1 MKRLLPILIV
11 LALVPSH
18 ARALDTG
25 NLRSLCAMPLAV
37 DACARTGRV
46 APDQLARYAS
56 RLNDADVPPPLF
68 VETIRYA
75 PVALQQP
82 DFFPFV
88 DSEVSQGVVGDALVT
103 VIEQRV
109 RGYGYDVRRGSAT
122 PPWVLSDNYI
132 PRFESSR
139 TTVRTSPYDRAYDT
153 RYDNAPRYDR
163 RTILYL
169 VEMPLAVANVSDYGV
184 PQDRLARFCGTLNRG
199 YLPPEQFI
207 DTVRYAPQVI
217 VDRPDFVPFV
227 DAQIGNG
234 VVGIRLFNVINRQ
247 LPSYQAPRQAFTPS
261 YVLNDQY
268 VPPPV
273 RTRWAQARVNPS
285 FAQQPAF
292 IPQPMIQQP
301 MAQQRPTYPQPVAQ
315 PTYVP
320 QPQPAYARQQQQQRF
335 RQQAPAVVRSAP
347 QPAMIQSPQVVQMPA
362 PREVRIPPGQAKKE
376 ARQAQV
382 EAQVPEQGHGKGRQ
396 RVVVQ
401 QQPQPVVIAPPPM
414 ASAAPPPAP
423 VMVAPPQQQD
433 NGHGHG
439 KGPGGEGP
447 PGQQKDKGKDK
458 GGKGH
463 GKD

>member
-1 MKRLLPILIV
+1 MKRLLPILIA
-11 LALVPSH
+11 LAFVPSH
-18 ARALDTG
+18 LQALDTG

-46 APDQLARYAS
+46 APDQLGRFAS
-56 RLNDADVPPPLF
+56 RLNDANVPPPLF
-68 VETIRYA
+68 VETVRYA
-75 PVALQQP
+75 PVVVQQP

-88 DSEVSQGVVGDALVT
+88 DSEISQGVVGDALVT

-109 RGYGYDVRRGSAT
+109 RGYGYDVRRGNET
-122 PPWVLSDNYI
+122 PAWVLSDNYI
-132 PRFESSR
+132 PRFDSYR
-139 TTVRTSPYDRAYDT
+139 TTTRTTAYDA
-153 RYDNAPRYDR
+153 RYESAPRYDR

-199 YLPPEQFI
+199 YLPPEQFV

-217 VDRPDFVPFV
+217 VDRPDFVPFL

-234 VVGIRLFNVINRQ
+234 VTGLRLFDVIHRQ
-247 LPSYQAPRQAFTPS
+247 LPVYEAPRVAYSPS
-261 YVLNDQY
+261 YVLTDQY
-268 VPPPV
+268 VPQPV

-292 IPQPMIQQP
+292 V
-301 MAQQRPTYPQPVAQ
+301 PQPVYQQ
-315 PTYVP
+315 PVYRQPIVQQPVYVP
-320 QPQPAYARQQQQQRF
+320 PPQPAYARQPQQRF
-335 RQQAPAVVRSAP
+335 RSQAPPPAIVRSVP
-347 QPAMIQSPQVVQMPA
+347 QPAVIQSPQVVQMPI
-362 PREVRIPPGQAKKE
+362 PRTVYIPPGQAKKE
-376 ARQAQV
+376 ARQM
-382 EAQVPEQGHGKGRQ
+382 EAQIHEQEHGKGRQ

-401 QQPQPVVIAPPPM
+401 QHPPPPPM
-414 ASAAPPPAP
+414 ASAAPPAP
-423 VMVAPPQQQD
+423 VVVAPPPQD

-439 KGPGGEGP
+439 KGPGGQGP
-447 PGQQKDKGKDK
+447 PGQQKDKEKDK

>member
-1 MKRLLPILIV
+1 MKRFLHLLVV
-11 LALVPSH
+11 LAFVPSH
-18 ARALDTG
+18 AQALDTSG
-25 NLRSLCAMPLAV
+25 LRSLCAMPLAV

-46 APDQLARYAS
+46 APDQLGLYAS
-56 RLNDADVPPPLF
+56 RLNEADVPPPLF

-75 PVALQQP
+75 PVVVQQP

-88 DSEVSQGVVGDALVT
+88 DSEISQGVVGGALVT

-109 RGYGYDVRRGSAT
+109 RGYGYDIRRGDET
-122 PPWVLSDNYI
+122 PAWVLGDNYI

-139 TTVRTSPYDRAYDT
+139 TTRTSAYETRYDT

-169 VEMPLAVANVSDYGV
+169 IEMPLAVATVSDYGV

-199 YLPPEQFI
+199 YLPPEQFV
-207 DTVRYAPQVI
+207 DTVRYAPEVI
-217 VDRPDFVPFV
+217 VDRPDFVPFL

-234 VVGIRLFNVINRQ
+234 VIGLRLFDVINRQ
-247 LPSYQAPRQAFTPS
+247 LPSYQAPREAFSPS

-268 VPPPV
+268 VPQPV
-273 RTRWAQARVNPS
+273 RTRWAQARMNPA
-285 FAQQPAF
+285 FAQQPVD
-292 IPQPMIQQP
+292 QQP
-301 MAQQRPTYPQPVAQ
+301 AYQQPVYQQPVAQ
-315 PTYVP
+315 PSYVP
-320 QPQPAYARQQQQQRF
+320 QPQPAYARQQQPRF

-347 QPAMIQSPQVVQMPA
+347 QPAMIQSPQAAQMPPPQA
-362 PREVRIPPGQAKKE
+362 VHIPPGQAKKE
-376 ARQAQV
+376 ARQAQGD
-382 EAQVPEQGHGKGRQ
+382 QGRGKGRQ
-396 RVVVQ
+396 RAVVQ

-414 ASAAPPPAP
+414 ASAAPPAP
-423 VMVAPPQQQD
+423 VMVAPPPQD

-447 PGQQKDKGKDK
+447 PGQQKEKDK

>member
-1 MKRLLPILIV
+1 MKRFLPLLIV
-11 LALVPSH
+11 LAFVPSH
-18 ARALDTG
+18 VQALDTSG
-25 NLRSLCAMPLAV
+25 LRSLCAMPLAV

-46 APDQLARYAS
+46 APEQLGLYAS
-56 RLNDADVPPPLF
+56 RLNEADVPPPLF
-68 VETIRYA
+68 VETVRYA
-75 PVALQQP
+75 PVVVQQP

-109 RGYGYDVRRGSAT
+109 RGYGYDVRRGNAT
-122 PPWVLSDNYI
+122 PAWVLSDNYI

-139 TTVRTSPYDRAYDT
+139 TTRTSAYETRYDT

-163 RTILYL
+163 RTMLYL
-169 VEMPLAVANVSDYGV
+169 IEMPLAVATVSEYGV

-199 YLPPEQFI
+199 YLPPEQFV
-207 DTVRYAPQVI
+207 DTVRYAPEVI
-217 VDRPDFVPFV
+217 VDRPDFVPFL

-234 VVGIRLFNVINRQ
+234 ITGLRLFAVINRQ
-247 LPSYQAPRQAFTPS
+247 LPSYRAPRQAFSPS

-268 VPPPV
+268 VPQPV
-273 RTRWAQARVNPS
+273 RTRWAQARTNPA
-285 FAQQPAF
+285 FAQPVYQQPAY
-292 IPQPMIQQP
+292 QQP
-301 MAQQRPTYPQPVAQ
+301 VYQQPVYQQPVAQ
-315 PTYVP
+315 PSYIP
-320 QPQPAYARQQQQQRF
+320 QPQPAYARQQQQRL
-335 RQQAPAVVRSAP
+335 RRQAPAVIRSVP

-362 PREVRIPPGQAKKE
+362 PQAVRIPPGQAKKE
-376 ARQAQV
+376 ARQAQQQV
-382 EAQVPEQGHGKGRQ
+382 QAQVREQGRGQGRGQERQ
-396 RVVVQ
+396 RAIVQ

-414 ASAAPPPAP
+414 ISAAPPAP
-423 VMVAPPQQQD
+423 VMVAPPPQD

-447 PGQQKDKGKDK
+447 PGQQKEKDK